1 MEGIKNNQYSRRGL
15 TVKYKKIYHAWYS
28 MLGRCYKPNQEN
40 YSRYGANGITVCDEW
55 RNSFETFL
63 EWALSNGYE
72 DGLQLDRID
81 FTKNYSPDNC
91 RWVNKYVQAQN
102 KGMLKSN
109 RSGYKGVV
117 YDSERRYRVYI
128 MRNGKKVYVGFF
140 TNLDAAIAARK
151 AKEREY
157 ELTGTI

>member
-1 MEGIKNNQYSRRGL
+1 
-15 TVKYKKIYHAWYS
+15 
-28 MLGRCYKPNQEN
+28 
-40 YSRYGANGITVCDEW
+40 
-55 RNSFETFL
+55 
-63 EWALSNGYE
+63 
-72 DGLQLDRID
+72 
-81 FTKNYSPDNC
+81 
-91 RWVNKYVQAQN
+91 
-102 KGMLKSN
+102 MLKSN